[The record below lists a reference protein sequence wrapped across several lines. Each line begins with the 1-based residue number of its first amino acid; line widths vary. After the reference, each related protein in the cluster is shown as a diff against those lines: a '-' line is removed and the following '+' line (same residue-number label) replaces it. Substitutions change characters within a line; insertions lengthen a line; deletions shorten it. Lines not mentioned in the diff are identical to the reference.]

1 MSEVHRVAVE
11 IGGTEI
17 AFETGEPIMIHNR
30 NKIAALFAAVACAIL
45 AIWIDATH
53 ANPSEQSVL
62 VLNPAD
68 NAKPADTSKQPDA
81 KRAETKPAVVT
92 NTAPVLPPPI
102 RPTPKAPASDVAM
115 PPQKSGSARNTPK
128 RPFMRPAVPRDVE
141 SRERL
146 AAYADPQAL
155 PPPADARPEFS
166 ERSLRATPDLGENAS
181 QTKVHPAPPIK
192 YDTDHDARKMY
203 RSGQVQLVMV
213 TQDPADGCCYEI
225 PMCIP
230 ACCTGEPKISSGR
243 GIFGR
248 GVVEYCWQCGFRA
261 KVKFRHTL
269 GDVRVDY
276 EGD

>member
-1 MSEVHRVAVE
+1 
-11 IGGTEI
+11 
-17 AFETGEPIMIHNR
+17 MINNR
-30 NKIAALFAAVACAIL
+30 NKIAVLAAAAACASL

-68 NAKPADTSKQPDA
+68 NAKRAETAKQPDA
-81 KRAETKPAVVT
+81 KPAQTKPPV
-92 NTAPVLPPPI
+92 NTDAAPVLPPPN
-102 RPTPKAPASDVAM
+102 RPTAKAPTPNATM
-115 PPQKSGSARNTPK
+115 PPQKSDSARTSAK

-155 PPPADARPEFS
+155 PPPADARPDSS
-166 ERSLRATPDLGENAS
+166 EHSLRATPDLRENEP
-181 QTKVHPAPPIK
+181 QVKVHPAPPIK

-243 GIFGR
+243 GLLGR